1 MSVAE
6 RLNVDENQQL
16 RRVECTSGS
25 KNTNTFVNGVTE
37 FFSNVYVGPR
47 GKTSL
52 KQLSTERHT
61 GAN

>member
-1 MSVAE
+1 MSMRISSYGGE
-6 RLNVDENQQL
+6 G
-16 RRVECTSGS
+16 CTSGS
-25 KNTNTFVNGVTE
+25 KSTNTFVNGVTE

-52 KQLSTERHT
+52 KQLSTERRT